1 MSPTLAASTPAL
13 REAFYVLSLERR
25 IPDAD
30 LLDDVVR
37 RYPQYAAELT
47 DFAIDLVLDA
57 LHDEAVECTESNADE
72 DRMTL
77 TPAVSRAI
85 SRFHNRLHAVR
96 RKGAPSLKDKL
107 LTNPIPASANPFE
120 DLSREDFRGLASR
133 LGASTVFIMRLR
145 DRHID
150 PDTMS
155 DGFFQR
161 VADKLKVPWDIV
173 AAYFAEPQT
182 ATSMGRQFYKTDE
195 QPSVTERQSFAEA
208 VRSSGLSEVQ
218 QQQLMDL

>member
-47 DFAIDLVLDA
+47 EFAIDLVLDA
-57 LHDEAVECTESNADE
+57 LHDEAVECTESNANE
-72 DRMTL
+72 DLMAL

-85 SRFHNRLHAVR
+85 SRFHNRLHTVR
-96 RKGAPSLKDKL
+96 RTGAPSLEDKL
-107 LTNPIPASANPFE
+107 LADPISAPTNPFE
-120 DLSREDFRGLASR
+120 NLSREDFRGLVSR
-133 LGASTVFIMRLR
+133 LGASTVFIMKLR

-155 DGFFQR
+155 DGFCQW
-161 VADKLKVPWDIV
+161 VADKLTVPRDIV
-173 AAYFAEPQT
+173 AAHFAEPQT
-182 ATSMGRQFYKTDE
+182 VTSMGPQFYKADE
-195 QPSVTERQSFAEA
+195 RPGRPEQQSFAEA
-208 VRSSGLSEVQ
+208 VRSSGLSEAQ
-218 QQQLMDL
+218 QQRLMSL